1 MTMKSNPLGYRGY
14 SYWAEVE
21 ETFDEAPT
29 VWHRCKSPDGE
40 VVYLDYSPN
49 LIMVP
54 EDFIRI
60 VWYHQAMGRFL
71 MRDDFKI
78 NAPIG
83 RTELLLVDDPTPEVN
98 D

>member
-1 MTMKSNPLGYRGY
+1 MIYRGY

-21 ETFDEAPT
+21 ETFDPDEATT
-29 VWHRCKSPDGE
+29 VWHRCKSPDGA
-40 VVYLDYSPN
+40 VSHLDYSPN
-49 LIMVP
+49 LSMVP

-60 VWYHQAMGRFL
+60 VWYHQAMGRFPT
-71 MRDDFKI
+71 REDFKI

-83 RTELLLVDDPTPEVN
+83 RTELVLINDPTPEVN